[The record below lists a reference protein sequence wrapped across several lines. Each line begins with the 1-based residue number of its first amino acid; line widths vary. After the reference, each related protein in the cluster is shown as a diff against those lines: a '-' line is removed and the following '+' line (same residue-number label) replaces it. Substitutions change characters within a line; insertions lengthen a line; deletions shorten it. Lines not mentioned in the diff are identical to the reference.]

1 MNNWNFLYEK
11 IEEAKLRQ
19 KQEQQEDIFE
29 RVDSI
34 ISAGNEL
41 EKDLMKV
48 DAGMENNSEITHR
61 EETDSEA
68 FLYENNKK
76 INNLIARNNELQM
89 KLDRLQKEYENE
101 LERLQKEKK
110 KISLE
115 KIASEEKLHTL
126 MLENKSNVQQL
137 SLAQTKEKNYKKE
150 QSENETKLND
160 LQKKLS
166 ESRETIEYNA
176 IQYESRMAEE
186 KRRINTLVVENGEL
200 KRRLENNKDEYEKK
214 LNEMLKALKTAN
226 CNAEKEKT
234 SRIAVENHMEI
245 INRKNLELES
255 QLVQAEKNSNTNYE
269 ILQAKLQETEK
280 KLFEKKEQ
288 NENLTERLEEL
299 EELRQKLTK
308 VNADYETLIKNMK
321 KDEESDLKKL
331 RQADLRIKENINSP
345 FMKTEFLTKTEFEIY
360 EVLKTLCETEEFNL
374 CVKVRLANITNIK
387 SNCNIE
393 FKDYIKY
400 RFADFVICDKNMYPI
415 AAIDTN
421 NAVNND
427 VVKVQIFDAIKLPYY
442 KIFEN
447 MDLRNQLFF
456 IIQDTK
462 KELEN

>member
-1 MNNWNFLYEK
+1 M
-11 IEEAKLRQ
+11 
-19 KQEQQEDIFE
+19 
-29 RVDSI
+29 
-34 ISAGNEL
+34 
-41 EKDLMKV
+41 
-48 DAGMENNSEITHR
+48 
-61 EETDSEA
+61 
-68 FLYENNKK
+68 
-76 INNLIARNNELQM
+76 
-89 KLDRLQKEYENE
+89 
-101 LERLQKEKK
+101 
-110 KISLE
+110 
-115 KIASEEKLHTL
+115 
-126 MLENKSNVQQL
+126 
-137 SLAQTKEKNYKKE
+137 
-150 QSENETKLND
+150 
-160 LQKKLS
+160 
-166 ESRETIEYNA
+166 
-176 IQYESRMAEE
+176 
-186 KRRINTLVVENGEL
+186 
-200 KRRLENNKDEYEKK
+200 
-214 LNEMLKALKTAN
+214 
-226 CNAEKEKT
+226 
-234 SRIAVENHMEI
+234 
-245 INRKNLELES
+245 
-255 QLVQAEKNSNTNYE
+255 
-269 ILQAKLQETEK
+269 
-280 KLFEKKEQ
+280 
-288 NENLTERLEEL
+288 TERL

-308 VNADYETLIKNMK
+308 VNADYETLIKNIK